1 MRDCDLSILFYTMAN
16 LNLIDGSSI
25 WMHSVAET
33 LHVDHRLQ
41 VTIPLRTPERRDVV
55 TRALRR
61 LERVELVD
69 PRELGGRD
77 PGGMSVVDSVTALE
91 RLDAKR
97 RHDIVL
103 LRAYDLCLEAV
114 RRGRF
119 SGRLW
124 SCYILEPERDI
135 ADPAYLAGMT
145 RIAEASRHVV
155 CQSEEMRALL
165 ESLVPAAIGKTII
178 LAPAIPVDTVPR
190 PDPGRIVRRLIYA
203 GKFHRFYPVD
213 KMIDAFERLR
223 TDHPDLEFHVA
234 GDKFHRPKG
243 DAAYA
248 AALERRLMDTPGLVW
263 HGGIGRDEVEAL
275 LARGGIALSLWD
287 FRHGPG
293 MNNLV
298 ISTKLLDFCSVGLPA
313 ILSRTAA
320 QEEVLGPDYPLFV
333 TAVDEAL
340 PLLRRLLVD
349 PALYREAA
357 ERCFASSRPFTYP
370 AVYAGIAPYID
381 RAAEE
386 RPVPSAG
393 RRRIIVVADGPSEV
407 EALLGPLARF
417 DIDRSAPPGGR
428 TAVVVYEGGGGR
440 AGHRAPATGD
450 RRVRILRL
458 AVDGDDAVGPGEF
471 DRVVVTSPALGRAV
485 AAESG
490 LPADRV
496 IVIPRPIDDAQL
508 ARPKLAEAMFNV
520 AVAGVPDERQR
531 SILAALLARLRA
543 ADERFRLVIRDAS
556 ATDDGARREGSW
568 VVGPGGEDD
577 ELEWE
582 PDDGDPVSWYRT
594 VGFVVATDPDEAQA
608 RAMAEAMAS
617 AAVAIVVGPLGA
629 AADWL
634 VDEGAPLGPAEAA
647 ERIMR
652 LVRDGTRDDEGASAC
667 DRARAA
673 AGLAAVRA
681 AWTRVIE

>member
-1 MRDCDLSILFYTMAN
+1 MRDRDLAILFYTMAN

-33 LHVDHRLQ
+33 LHVDDRLQ

-69 PRELGGRD
+69 PRELGRPD

-97 RHDIVL
+97 RRDIVL

-178 LAPAIPVDTVPR
+178 LSPAIPVDTVPR

-320 QEEVLGPDYPLFV
+320 QEKVLGPDYPLFV

-357 ERCFASSRPFTYP
+357 ERCFTSSRPFTYP

-386 RPVPSAG
+386 RQVLLP
-393 RRRIIVVADGPSEV
+393 VVADRIEV
-407 EALLGPLARF
+407 
-417 DIDRSAPPGGR
+417 
-428 TAVVVYEGGGGR
+428 
-440 AGHRAPATGD
+440 
-450 RRVRILRL
+450 
-458 AVDGDDAVGPGEF
+458 
-471 DRVVVTSPALGRAV
+471 
-485 AAESG
+485 
-490 LPADRV
+490 
-496 IVIPRPIDDAQL
+496 
-508 ARPKLAEAMFNV
+508 V
-520 AVAGVPDERQR
+520 AV
-531 SILAALLARLRA
+531 RA
-543 ADERFRLVIRDAS
+543 Q
-556 ATDDGARREGSW
+556 
-568 VVGPGGEDD
+568 P
-577 ELEWE
+577 
-582 PDDGDPVSWYRT
+582 
-594 VGFVVATDPDEAQA
+594 
-608 RAMAEAMAS
+608 
-617 AAVAIVVGPLGA
+617 AV
-629 AADWL
+629 
-634 VDEGAPLGPAEAA
+634 
-647 ERIMR
+647 
-652 LVRDGTRDDEGASAC
+652 
-667 DRARAA
+667 ARAA
-673 AGLAAVRA
+673 VPLDPGAVVGVVGIGVRA
-681 AWTRVIE
+681 ALEVGRERVGPVRHARRVEVRDPRLFPVGARKPAHDVVERAVLHHHDDDVVDARGAGLGQTLRCGRACGSAERAGTGE